1 MKETYRLC
9 IAPGRYIELPC
20 SSYFEEDGIKLELDF
35 SKGKLCKLDISQEK
49 GIDIK
54 HTDFG
59 NLSKVDYIVISESGD
74 KMLLVEL
81 TRIINS
87 FISKIFKIEKDIH
100 SSFGGFLPGDIN
112 ELVNLVKDS
121 KFLRKAIF
129 AEYKD
134 KLFQSLALLGKGFCK
149 EYHYLIV
156 NTVEYIPRK
165 PLINPYAY
173 LYVFLLFEDILKE
186 TLENTL
192 SGRFINVSIRNI
204 LSNGTLDL
212 SNFI

>member
-1 MKETYRLC
+1 MKEIC
-9 IAPGRYIELPC
+9 IAPPNETISLPC
-20 SSYFEEDGIKLELDF
+20 SSYFEEDGIKLKLNP
-35 SKGKLCKLDISQEK
+35 SKGKLCKLDISNV
-49 GIDIK
+49 GSS
-54 HTDFG
+54 DFG
-59 NLSKVDYIVISESGD
+59 NLSKVDYIVISKSED
-74 KMLLVEL
+74 KILLVEL

-87 FISKIFKIEKDIH
+87 FVSKIFKIEKDIR
-100 SSFGGFLPGDIN
+100 SSFGGSLPGDIN
-112 ELVNLVKDS
+112 EVVNLVKDN

-134 KLFQSLALLGKGFCK
+134 KLFQTLALLGEGFCK
-149 EYHYLIV
+149 KYHYLIV
-156 NTVEYIPRK
+156 NTVEYIPRE

-173 LYVFLLFEDILKE
+173 LYVFLLFEDTLKE

-204 LSNGTLDL
+204 LPNSTLDL